1 MLDVNLGS
9 NGILRRFEFDV
20 GFAEL
25 DILPPFLHKT
35 LASISS
41 PHFSGFSLRLF
52 QRFYEFDPNGDPKRW
67 SSHGNRWEV
76 RTWGAAWDV
85 VDEDLYALAA
95 GRNDFR
101 FTIEFVKGQS
111 TVAAVEA
118 RFPRMKSKGS
128 LVIRQQKPRW

>member
-1 MLDVNLGS
+1 MLNVDLGS
-9 NGILRRFEFDV
+9 NKILKRFEFDV
-20 GFAEL
+20 DFAEL

-35 LASISS
+35 LTSISS
-41 PHFSGFSLRLF
+41 PHFSRFSLRLF
-52 QRFYEFDPNGDPKRW
+52 QGFHEFDPNGDGDW
-67 SSHGNRWEV
+67 SSRDNKWEV
-76 RTWGAAWDV
+76 RTWDAAWDI

-101 FTIEFVKGQS
+101 FMVEFVKGQS

-118 RFPRMKSKGS
+118 RFPQMKSKGS